1 MKTITIEVPEDVKNT
16 TQRADI
22 ECSARRDI
30 ITYILEK
37 NIAVPAE
44 RMAAYQKDY
53 DDKYFAFEQ
62 AKSNIENN
70 YVRKAVSNPIHWSLD
85 YHTNIVT
92 ITVED

>member
-1 MKTITIEVPEDVKNT
+1 MKTVTIEVPEDVKNT

-62 AKSNIENN
+62 AKSELERE
-70 YVRKAVSNPIHWSLD
+70 YVRKAVSNPINWSLD

>member
-1 MKTITIEVPEDVKNT
+1 MVTITVPEEIKNA

-30 ITYILEK
+30 ITYIMEK

-44 RMAAYQKDY
+44 RFAEYQKDY

-62 AKSNIENN
+62 AKSRIERE
-70 YVRKAVSNPIHWSLD
+70 YVRKAVENPVSWSLD

-92 ITVED
+92 IVTPED

>member
-1 MKTITIEVPEDVKNT
+1 MKTITIEVPEEVKNA

-37 NIAVPAE
+37 NINIPEE
-44 RMAAYQKDY
+44 RMAAYQKEY
-53 DDKYFAFEQ
+53 DEKYFAFEQ
-62 AKSNIENN
+62 AKGIVEKE
-70 YVRKAVSNPIHWSLD
+70 YVRKAVKNPLNWSLD

>member
-30 ITYILEK
+30 ITHILEK
-37 NIAVPAE
+37 NIAVPVE
-44 RMAAYQKDY
+44 RMAAYQKEY
-53 DDKYFAFEQ
+53 DEKYFAFEQ
-62 AKSNIENN
+62 AKSDLERE
-70 YVRKAVSNPIHWSLD
+70 YVRKAVSNPINWSLD

-92 ITVED
+92 ITAED